1 MIGAFYYPWYSDD
14 SWKYQTS
21 IYHNSKQPLL
31 GWYDNVSNTEIF
43 EKHADMCDSNNI
55 DFLSFSYNQKTKFL
69 FPKYLN
75 AAEKYNVKITVH
87 FEILDFFD
95 SNPILYSNINYS
107 HDLIYRTFRNELRF
121 MMEYIYSHKSSL
133 HIDGKPVIMI
143 YVSRRITTE
152 GLNIFN
158 KVRKDI
164 KDIYG
169 LDIFLMGDDLFWK
182 ELDWTNNDRR
192 KDFFDLIYCYN
203 HYVHEDYFGNNKY
216 NSNNYVDYVVKNL
229 YENNFHEKN
238 VPTIIPRYDD
248 TGVRPEMRHYKISN
262 IDLNYFLDNVKKYYD
277 SSGMLLITSFNE
289 WFENTQIEPFDND
302 DSINIVKK
310 WTDKNKPNKK
320 LKITF
325 NKPIRNVFEYNKLT
339 TTPKKLFSLPSN
351 PPPLQIGAFYYIWY
365 FQNWLNKC
373 ARTKLSEKQIPTLG
387 EYNSLDRE
395 VISSH
400 IDMANEAGI
409 DFFIVCLTK
418 ELIEFGAAKRF
429 FEIYDEIVKT
439 KEKYPKLTIQFE
451 TLSYFSKNKELSES
465 DFSKLKDIF
474 KDIEKTIYNDRIW
487 FKYNGKI
494 TLFIYVSREIINIE
508 SFCQFMKSLFP
519 GVYLFGDEVWYGD
532 CNPKRLS
539 GFDAVY
545 AYNLYLEQ
553 DNTDRKTGKEFLK
566 MAHGV
571 IDRFATQSKMVFTKY
586 VPTIMPR
593 YNDTG
598 VRPDVDHYVI
608 PEDDGNLLKEYYHMV
623 EPYVGDL
630 LLVTS
635 FNEWYEDTQIEPLG
649 TADQYGQTCDE
660 PHSITNG
667 HPHKSYYKDYLKII
681 KDFKEGNIDKTYSIG
696 EDIVL
701 SISQNSENTFED
713 LVRNSFNV

>member
-1 MIGAFYYPWYSDD
+1 M
-14 SWKYQTS
+14 K
-21 IYHNSKQPLL
+21 
-31 GWYDNVSNTEIF
+31 
-43 EKHADMCDSNNI
+43 
-55 DFLSFSYNQKTKFL
+55 KTKVLCPVPFNHCIVSTNGSVRCCC
-69 FPKYLN
+69 YQSEENSMGNLN
-75 AAEKYNVKITVH
+75 ENT
-87 FEILDFFD
+87 FD
-95 SNPILYSNINYS
+95 DIWNGDKFNTIREQMI
-107 HDLIYRTFRNELRF
+107 D
-121 MMEYIYSHKSSL
+121 MEYPSICKCKEKTGNIGLGKFPDVGYYEIEIDDNSDEKEEDVQVKS
-133 HIDGKPVIMI
+133 
-143 YVSRRITTE
+143 
-152 GLNIFN
+152 
-158 KVRKDI
+158 
-164 KDIYG
+164 
-169 LDIFLMGDDLFWK
+169 
-182 ELDWTNNDRR
+182 
-192 KDFFDLIYCYN
+192 
-203 HYVHEDYFGNNKY
+203 
-216 NSNNYVDYVVKNL
+216 
-229 YENNFHEKN
+229 
-238 VPTIIPRYDD
+238 
-248 TGVRPEMRHYKISN
+248 
-262 IDLNYFLDNVKKYYD
+262 
-277 SSGMLLITSFNE
+277 
-289 WFENTQIEPFDND
+289 
-302 DSINIVKK
+302 
-310 WTDKNKPNKK
+310 
-320 LKITF
+320 
-325 NKPIRNVFEYNKLT
+325 
-339 TTPKKLFSLPSN
+339 
-351 PPPLQIGAFYYIWY
+351 LQIGAFYYIWY

-429 FEIYDEIVKT
+429 FELYDEIVKT

-465 DFSKLKDIF
+465 DFSKLTDIF
-474 KDIEKTIYNDRIW
+474 KEIEKTIYNDRIW

-553 DNTDRKTGKEFLK
+553 VRYAGEDNTDRKTGKEFLK

-571 IDRFATQSKMVFTKY
+571 VDRFATQSKMVFTKY

-608 PEDDGNLLKEYYHMV
+608 PEEDGKLLIEYHHMV
-623 EPYVGDL
+623 EPYIGDL

-660 PHSITNG
+660 PRSITNG
-667 HPHKSYYKDYLKII
+667 HSHKSYYKDYLRII
-681 KDFKEGNIDKTYSIG
+681 RDLKEGNIDKTYSIG
-696 EDIVL
+696 EDVVL
-701 SISQNSENTFED
+701 SIGEDVVLSINQNSENTFED
-713 LVRNSFNV
+713 LVRNSFNA